1 LCPFLPRAV
10 LMCRTL
16 QVFTDCPTYD
26 EKVDLYSLAMIM
38 WYIITGRNALRRTW
52 LGWLRVALSAQ

>member
-1 LCPFLPRAV
+1 

-38 WYIITGRNALRRTW
+38 WYIITGRNALHRIW
-52 LGWLRVALSAQ
+52 LGWLWVALSAQ